1 MTAPTGVRD
10 EATVSTPN
18 WRTPMDRNTPSRLS
32 GPLSPL
38 APTTPVELLAAARR
52 PECPAV
58 PCLNGRDIAG
68 HSLSPTWWGGHVA
81 CSQHQRAFGI
91 AGTGFPCLRHGCV
104 IAPPPPP
111 PVLEQAE
118 ERTRR
123 VHGPIALRSNHEP
136 LMTLA
141 LRDHDS
147 GSKIDV
153 QYYWTWRPR
162 RRSTP
167 WACPRDG
174 LGFAALGEKA

>member
-1 MTAPTGVRD
+1 MMAAAGIRDQGTA
-10 EATVSTPN
+10 STPN
-18 WRTPMDRNTPSRLS
+18 WRTPMDRNTPSRLP

-38 APTTPVELLAAARR
+38 APTTSVELPAAARR

-58 PCLNGRDIAG
+58 PCLVGRDIAG
-68 HSLSPTWWGGHVA
+68 HSPSPTRWGGHVA
-81 CSQHQRAFGI
+81 CSQRQRAFGI

-104 IAPPPPP
+104 IPPSPA
-111 PVLEQAE
+111 VLEQAE

-123 VHGPIALRSNHEP
+123 VHGPIGLRPNHEP
-136 LMTLA
+136 LMALA
-141 LRDHDS
+141 LRVHDS

-162 RRSTP
+162 RWPMP